1 MTNGGLKV
9 EFSAEELDFFGNIF
23 TEKSTD
29 RMVEDTELKLS
40 VQTDIP
46 QSLYQVLAG
55 SKLTLLA
62 EISHY
67 QLWFPTT
74 LAFNDKGDFFPKLG
88 TPEIIDVN
96 GNERSWRMNTP
107 KDVAI
112 VDVFHDKK
120 IEVLSI
126 SATGLT
132 LKMSCI
138 ESDDVGIYPLSSLEM
153 SLAGEKAV
161 KVELDVVRHEK
172 GVVAAKF
179 KELQTGRESLRKFL
193 FNSHKVKYSDL
204 YQDVV
209 L

>member
-1 MTNGGLKV
+1 M
-9 EFSAEELDFFGNIF
+9 EFSTEELDFFSNVF
-23 TEKSTD
+23 TEDSTD
-29 RMVEDTELKLS
+29 CMVEDTELKLS
-40 VQTDIP
+40 VQTNIP
-46 QSLYQVLAG
+46 QSLHQVLAA

-74 LAFNDKGDFFPKLG
+74 LAFNEQGVFSPKLG

-107 KDVAI
+107 KNLAL
-112 VDVFHDKK
+112 VDVFHDRK

-132 LKMSCI
+132 LKIPRVDS
-138 ESDDVGIYPLSSLEM
+138 EDVDFQPLSFLEM
-153 SLAGEKAV
+153 SLAGEKPV
-161 KVELDVVRHEK
+161 KLELDLVRQEK

-193 FNSHKVKYSDL
+193 FDSHKVKYSNL
-204 YQDVV
+204 YQDVI

>member
-1 MTNGGLKV
+1 
-9 EFSAEELDFFGNIF
+9 
-23 TEKSTD
+23 
-29 RMVEDTELKLS
+29 MVEETELTLS
-40 VQTDIP
+40 VQTSVP
-46 QSLYQVLAG
+46 QSLHQVLAG

-62 EISHY
+62 EISYY

-74 LAFNDKGDFFPKLG
+74 LAFNDKGDFSPKLG
-88 TPEIIDVN
+88 IPEIIDVN
-96 GNERSWRMNTP
+96 GNERSWRMETP
-107 KDVAI
+107 KDVALI
-112 VDVFHDKK
+112 DVFHDKE

-132 LKMSCI
+132 LKVPRI
-138 ESDDVGIYPLSSLEM
+138 ESGDADVYPLSSLEM

-161 KVELDVVRHEK
+161 KLELDVVRHEE

-179 KELQTGRESLRKFL
+179 KELQAGRESLRKFL
-193 FNSHKVKYSDL
+193 FNSHKVKYSNL